1 MVWLKKNYFLVFAL
15 VVGIFLRF
23 YKLNFQSMW
32 LDEIHTLGESAP
44 NLSFTQLNESIM
56 FGEQMPPLYFYTIHI
71 LFKIFGSDV
80 LVARVF
86 SALVG
91 VAAIYAIYRLGK
103 ELANKSTGNIA
114 AILLSIN
121 HFHIYYSQEARPYAF
136 FCLFSIIALYCF
148 VRFLKV
154 PTWKNTLWFAVATV
168 IMLYGHFFGLLGLL
182 AIYTVLLYIV
192 FVADSPTRKQLL
204 LKGVAAGLLIVILYI
219 PALKFLLKVSA
230 IKEFW
235 LPEPDPHIL
244 TSIYKSFIGNHEWLT
259 VLFTMLM
266 VLYILKYANFKK
278 RISESSDDGNNII
291 NNKPVL
297 SFVLFS
303 AWLIISAMIPFIK
316 SHLSAPVMLDRYFIH
331 LLPVIILMAA
341 IGVNTLRSVAVRNIM
356 IGFVCIFTLINTVLI
371 KEYYTKISKTQYR
384 QGSAFLIENNKES
397 LPVLTSLV
405 WHMSYFFNND
415 KVKFQVVDKP
425 LEAHITDLMSN
436 KSKIEPFWYIDA
448 HGRTYSLS
456 PEAQQFVDKNFN
468 VEKDFQAHDIWAK
481 KYIPKVTQ
489 VKP

>member
-1 MVWLKKNYFLVFAL
+1 MEWLKKNYFLVFAL

-23 YKLNFQSMW
+23 YRLNFQSMW

-44 NLSFTQLNESIM
+44 NLSFTQLNEAIM
-56 FGEQMPPLYFYTIHI
+56 SGEQMPPLYFHITHI
-71 LFKIFGSDV
+71 LFRIFGSDV

-86 SALVG
+86 SAVVG

-114 AILLSIN
+114 AILLSVN
-121 HFHIYYSQEARPYAF
+121 HFHIYYSQESRPYAF

-154 PTWKNTLWFAVATV
+154 PTWKNTLLFAVSTV
-168 IMLYGHFFGLLGLL
+168 IMMYGHFFGLLGLL
-182 AIYTVLLYIV
+182 AIYAVLLYIICIV
-192 FVADSPTRKQLL
+192 DNPTRKQLL
-204 LKGVAAGLLIVILYI
+204 IKGVVAGVITVVLYI
-219 PALKFLLKVSA
+219 PALKFLLKVSE

-278 RISESSDDGNNII
+278 RISESNNDGSNII

-303 AWLIISAMIPFIK
+303 VWLIVSAMIPFIK
-316 SHLSAPVMLDRYFIH
+316 SYLSAPIMLDRYFIH

-341 IGVNTLRSVAVRNIM
+341 IGANTLRSAPVRNIV

-384 QGSAFLIENNKES
+384 QGSAFLIENNKEG
-397 LPVLTSLV
+397 LPVLTSLG
-405 WHMSYFFNND
+405 WYMSYFFNND
-415 KVKFQVVDKP
+415 KVKYQVVEKQ

-436 KSKIEPFWYIDA
+436 KSKMEPFWYIDA

-456 PEAQQFVDKNFN
+456 PEAQQFVDKNFT

-481 KYIPKVTQ
+481 KYIPKTGPA
-489 VKP
+489 KE